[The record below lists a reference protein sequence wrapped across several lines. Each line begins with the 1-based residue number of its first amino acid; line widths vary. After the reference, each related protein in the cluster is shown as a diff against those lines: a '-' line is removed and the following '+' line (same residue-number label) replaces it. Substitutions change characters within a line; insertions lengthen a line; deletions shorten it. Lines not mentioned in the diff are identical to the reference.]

1 LRKGLAA
8 MRTQRFTFS
17 CAKAFAGF
25 TLVELLVVIAI
36 IGILMAMILPAVQ
49 SSRESGRRTQCKNQV
64 KQLTTAMLL
73 HLNAQKHFASGG
85 WGWTWT
91 GDPDRG
97 FGLRQP
103 GGWSYNILPYLEQ
116 QSLHDLGIDNQPDT
130 ITTAQRQGALARDM
144 APLADLVCPSRRTAE
159 AYPRR
164 LGKENFTYVNGS
176 LLLNCPV
183 IDYAC
188 NAGDNYSPGWESGP
202 SSIANYATY
211 NFAKT
216 NLNTGIS
223 YAQSMVKD
231 AHLYDGAS
239 KTYMLG
245 ERYLNPENYY
255 TGLDPADD
263 SGRFEGCAH
272 DTYRWT
278 HVPPERDRSGYG
290 SGLATFGGPHA
301 GIIVM
306 SMCDGSI
313 QDIQEEIDATVHRA
327 NGNRKNG
334 N

>member
-1 LRKGLAA
+1 
-8 MRTQRFTFS
+8 MSTQRFPFFRT
-17 CAKAFAGF
+17 KAVAAF

-49 SSRESGRRTQCKNQV
+49 SSRESGRRTQCKNQI

-73 HLNAQKHFASGG
+73 HLDAQKHYASGG

-103 GGWSYNILPYLEQ
+103 GGWSYNVLPYMEQ
-116 QSLHDLGIDNQPDT
+116 QSLHDQGIDNQPDT
-130 ITTAQRQGALARDM
+130 ITAAQRAGALTRDLTPM
-144 APLADLVCPSRRTAE
+144 PELVCPSRRTAE

-164 LGKENFTYVNGS
+164 LGKENFTYVNGTK
-176 LLLNCPV
+176 LMECPV

-188 NAGDNYSPGWESGP
+188 NAGDTYTPGWEGGP
-202 SSIANYATY
+202 TSIANYASY
-211 NFAKT
+211 SFAKT
-216 NLNTGIS
+216 DTNTGIS
-223 YAQSMVKD
+223 YAQSMIRD
-231 AHLYDGAS
+231 SHLRDGSS

-245 ERYLNPENYY
+245 ERYLMPENYF
-255 TGLDPADD
+255 TGFDPADD

-278 HVPPERDRSGYG
+278 HLPPERDRAGYG
-290 SGLATFGGPHA
+290 NGLPGFGGPHA

-313 QDIQEEIDATVHRA
+313 HDIQEEIEFAVHRSY
-327 NGNRKNG
+327 GNRKDG
-334 N
+334 S